1 MGRVFSKTLIL
12 MSKELQQNELIR
24 MINQGFPFEITI
36 HKKIKKPGI
45 LGYFQKKVAASETR
59 LFLIKEPTLAT
70 LDRIALESLDIDT
83 EKFKDEEHFTNYLK
97 KTNRL
102 HYKKMAKI
110 IAIAC
115 YDESKHINE
124 TEDDLTELFFKCL
137 RPSELNQIV
146 QIMDVA
152 SNHTDFMNST
162 LLVTAAQAQ
171 TAKTEIVEE
180 RLQDSTPLTEDGD

>member
-1 MGRVFSKTLIL
+1 

-24 MINQGFPFEITI
+24 LINQGFPFEITI
-36 HKKIKKPGI
+36 HKKIKKPGV
-45 LGYFQKKVAASETR
+45 LGYFQKKVTTSESR

-70 LDRIALESLDIDT
+70 LDRIALESLDIDND
-83 EKFKDEEHFTNYLK
+83 KFKDEENFTNYLK

-115 YDESKHINE
+115 YDEAKHINE
-124 TEDDLTELFFKCL
+124 TEDDLADLFFLSL
-137 RPSELNQIV
+137 RPSELFKIV
-146 QIMDVA
+146 EIIDIA
-152 SNHTDFMNST
+152 SNHLDFMNST
-162 LLVTAAQAQ
+162 ILVTAGQAQ

-180 RLQDSTPLTEDGD
+180 RLQDSTHLMEEGE

>member
-1 MGRVFSKTLIL
+1 
-12 MSKELQQNELIR
+12 MSKELHKNELIR
-24 MINQGFPFEITI
+24 LINQGFPFEITI

-45 LGYFQKKVAASETR
+45 LGYFQKKVATSEIR

-83 EKFKDEEHFTNYLK
+83 EKFKDEENFNNYLK

-102 HYKKMAKI
+102 HYRKMAKI

-115 YDESKHINE
+115 YDESKHVNE
-124 TEDDLTELFFKCL
+124 TEDDLADLFFRSLKS
-137 RPSELNQIV
+137 SELYQIFE
-146 QIMDVA
+146 IIDIA

-162 LLVTAAQAQ
+162 ILVTAAQAQ

-180 RLQDSTPLTEDGD
+180 RLQDSTALTEEED

>member
-1 MGRVFSKTLIL
+1 

-24 MINQGFPFEITI
+24 LINQGFPFEITI
-36 HKKIKKPGI
+36 YKKIKKPGI
-45 LGYFQKKVAASETR
+45 LGYLQKKVTTSETR

-70 LDRIALESLDIDT
+70 LDRIALASLDIDT
-83 EKFKDEEHFTNYLK
+83 EKFKDEKDFNNYLK

-102 HYKKMAKI
+102 HYRKMAKI

-115 YDESKHINE
+115 YDESKYINE
-124 TEDDLTELFFKCL
+124 TEDDLAELFFRCL
-137 RPSELNQIV
+137 RPSELKQI
-146 QIMDVA
+146 IELIDIA

-162 LLVTAAQAQ
+162 ILVTAAQAQ

-180 RLQDSTPLTEDGD
+180 RLQDLTHPTEDGE

>member
-1 MGRVFSKTLIL
+1 

-24 MINQGFPFEITI
+24 LINQGFPFEITI

-45 LGYFQKKVAASETR
+45 WGYFQKKVATSETR

-83 EKFKDEEHFTNYLK
+83 EKFKDEENFTNYLK

-110 IAIAC
+110 LAIAC
-115 YDESKHINE
+115 YDQLKHINE
-124 TEDDLTELFFKCL
+124 TEDDLAEIFFRCL
-137 RPSELNQIV
+137 TPSELCQI
-146 QIMDVA
+146 IELIDIA
-152 SNHTDFMNST
+152 SNHMDFMNST

-180 RLQDSTPLTEDGD
+180 RLQDSTALMEEEE

>member
-1 MGRVFSKTLIL
+1 
-12 MSKELQQNELIR
+12 MSKELQQKELIR
-24 MINQGFPFEITI
+24 LINQGFPFEITI
-36 HKKIKKPGI
+36 HKKNKKPGI
-45 LGYFQKKVAASETR
+45 LGYFQKKVATSETR

-70 LDRIALESLDIDT
+70 LDRIALASLDIDT
-83 EKFKDEEHFTNYLK
+83 EKFKDEEDFNNYLK

-102 HYKKMAKI
+102 HYRKMAKI

-115 YDESKHINE
+115 YDKFKHINE
-124 TEDDLTELFFKCL
+124 TEDDLAEIFFRCL
-137 RPSELNQIV
+137 TSSELCQI
-146 QIMDVA
+146 IELIDIA

-180 RLQDSTPLTEDGD
+180 RLQDSTHPTEDGE